1 MNRLGT
7 LLLPFLACL
16 ATACD
21 ETDATALR
29 LEIEDDFSGTVRA
42 SALAAPSEPSSFQQ
56 AATGLAWESRVDIVA
71 VAGSF
76 ASLAELS
83 LADLSVRGGQSDDG
97 LQFLRIS
104 LPRGE
109 EARWPKLFVPL
120 SPDERARA
128 ARALDPSGRSKDV
141 GASIKIEVVLPEAVI
156 GNGLAG
162 RARGTRA
169 KSEAEVA
176 TLTVPYD
183 IATTSGDPIVW
194 HLTWQ
199 R

>member
-1 MNRLGT
+1 MSRLRT
-7 LLLPFLACL
+7 LLLLSVACL
-16 ATACD
+16 ASACD

-29 LEIEDDFSGTVRA
+29 IQVESDFSGTVRA
-42 SALAAPSEPSSFQQ
+42 STLAVPADAAPFQQ
-56 AATGLAWESRVDIVA
+56 ASTGVQWESRVDVVA
-71 VAGSF
+71 VSGTF
-76 ASLAELS
+76 ASLSELS
-83 LADLSVRGGQSDDG
+83 LADVSVHGGQSDDG

-109 EARWPKLFVPL
+109 AARWPKLFVPL
-120 SPDERARA
+120 SNDERVRA

-141 GASIKIEVVLPEAVI
+141 GATIKIEVVLPEAVI

-162 RARGTRA
+162 RARGARA
-169 KSEAEVA
+169 KNEGEVA